1 MENKRIKDIKERYL
15 KRVSKEVLETA
26 QFIDQL
32 ADDEI
37 RNKQWFIDWQD
48 HLNEISVK

>member
-1 MENKRIKDIKERYL
+1 MEDRRTKDIKERYL
-15 KRVSKEVLETA
+15 KRISKEVIETA

-37 RNKQWFIDWQD
+37 RNKQWFINWQD
-48 HLNEISVK
+48 DLNEISVR

>member
-15 KRVSKEVLETA
+15 KRISKEVLETA

-32 ADDEI
+32 ADKDI

-48 HLNEISVK
+48 NLNEISVR